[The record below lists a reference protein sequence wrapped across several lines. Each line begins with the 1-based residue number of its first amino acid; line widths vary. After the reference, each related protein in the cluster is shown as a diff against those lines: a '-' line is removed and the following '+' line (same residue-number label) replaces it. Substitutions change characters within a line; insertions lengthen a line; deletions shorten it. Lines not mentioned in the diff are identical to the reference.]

1 VRVSTFFKSST
12 IAIVAFTITFLVAL
26 YWIANTYK
34 ISRAQND
41 DYQQLTSLVSVEFHQ
56 IISEFLQT
64 GEVTLLTTAD
74 NSLTKI
80 LEKTQNESIRAV
92 AKNIGP
98 DVESLK
104 QLLATK
110 FRAIGKLSGD
120 PIALLRNSE
129 QSISALNHQLSTYV
143 QQNVT
148 LTMSQ
153 KLSYSQA
160 IENIATSLVLLIDAR
175 EKAMMNNTH
184 HSITLALSELQL
196 ASKKLLEFPLLGIN
210 ENDGEE
216 DSDEL
221 DFDDD
226 EPVDLSEDVRDELLS
241 IIKRYQQDF
250 NGTLRAE
257 KDRHAGE
264 GLLKKQVNN
273 LQNIILD
280 GQRIIAKQRQA
291 TDNKIQVIIISLV
304 TYLIIFLVV
313 NHYLQHRII
322 LKPLQLLRNSFVQ
335 LVNTGEVSDITGIN
349 IKTELG
355 EISESFNKMVANL
368 RDEDKE
374 KAQQLG
380 LVSKA
385 LHTMQSQA
393 HSINTT
399 SSSANQ
405 HVQTVRKIMEN
416 LGQATDIVN
425 ELSHQVVNNAQNT
438 QLAMNNS
445 QEQVSQVLLAS
456 ETTNTAAQSGRSD
469 ILELRQ
475 SVDSVSTIINVISAI
490 ADQTNLLALNAAIEA
505 ARAGPH
511 GRGFSVVA
519 DEVRQLAGKT
529 QDSLHQISERLNQ
542 LQNASK
548 SIESTIAAIEEASNK
563 QQNIARSLK
572 TNAEQVADQAKK
584 SAHVAQDTLGH
595 ITNQREHYIAFEQ
608 AMVNV
613 NKEVSQSK
621 ALAET
626 ISNDVAGQ
634 VSDINQTLKLAS

>member
-1 VRVSTFFKSST
+1 MRVSTFFKSST

-34 ISRAQND
+34 ISRVQND
-41 DYQQLTSLVSVEFHQ
+41 DYQILTSLVSVEFHQ

-64 GEVTLLTTAD
+64 GEVTLLTTAN

-80 LEKTQNESIRAV
+80 MEKTQSESIHGV
-92 AKNIGP
+92 AKNIAP
-98 DVESLK
+98 DVERLK
-104 QLLATK
+104 LLLATK

-129 QSISALNHQLSTYV
+129 QSISALSHQLSNYV

-148 LTMSQ
+148 LSTDQ
-153 KLSYSQA
+153 KLNYIQA
-160 IENIATSLVLLIDAR
+160 IENISTSLILLIDAR
-175 EKAMMNNTH
+175 AKAMINNTN
-184 HSITLALSELQL
+184 HSISLPLSELQL
-196 ASKKLLEFPLLGIN
+196 TGKRLIEFPLLGIN
-210 ENDGEE
+210 EDNDGEE
-216 DSDEL
+216 SDEL
-221 DFDDD
+221 DFDDE
-226 EPVDLSEDVRDELLS
+226 EPVDLSEEVRDELLS
-241 IIKRYQQDF
+241 IINRYQQDF
-250 NGTLRAE
+250 NGTLQAA

-264 GLLKKQVNN
+264 ELLKKQVNN
-273 LQNIILD
+273 LQNIIID
-280 GQRIIAKQRQA
+280 GQLIIAKQQQA
-291 TDNKIQVIIISLV
+291 TDRKIQIIIMSLV
-304 TYLIIFLVV
+304 TYLIIFLLI

-322 LKPLQLLRNSFVQ
+322 LRPLQLLRNSFVQ
-335 LVNTGEVSDITGIN
+335 LVNTGEVSNITGIN

-368 RDEDKE
+368 RNEDKE
-374 KAQQLG
+374 KAQQLS

-393 HSINTT
+393 HSINQT

-425 ELSHQVVNNAQNT
+425 ELSQQVVNNAQST
-438 QLAMNNS
+438 QLAMTSS
-445 QEQVSQVLLAS
+445 QEQVSQVLFAS
-456 ETTNTAAQSGRSD
+456 ETTNSAAKSGRND
-469 ILELRQ
+469 ILKLRQ

-529 QDSLHQISERLNQ
+529 QDSLQQISERLNQ

-548 SIESTIAAIEEASNK
+548 SIEYTITAIEEASNE
-563 QQNIARSLK
+563 QQNIALSLK
-572 TNAEQVADQAKK
+572 NNAEQVTSQAKK

-595 ITNQREHYIAFEQ
+595 ITNQREHYIAFEL

>member
-1 VRVSTFFKSST
+1 MRVSTFFKSST
-12 IAIVAFTITFLVAL
+12 IAIVAFTLTFLVAL
-26 YWIANTYK
+26 YWIANAYK

-41 DYQQLTSLVSVEFHQ
+41 DYQILTTLVSVEFHQ

-64 GEVTLLTTAD
+64 GEVTLLTTAE
-74 NSLTKI
+74 NSLTHI
-80 LEKTQNESIRAV
+80 FEKTQNESIRAV
-92 AKNIGP
+92 AANIGP
-98 DVESLK
+98 DVEDLK

-129 QSISALNHQLSTYV
+129 QGISALNHQLTKYV
-143 QQNVT
+143 QQSSALST
-148 LTMSQ
+148 LQ
-153 KLSYSQA
+153 KFNY
-160 IENIATSLVLLIDAR
+160 IKTTENISTSLILLIDAR
-175 EKAMMNNTH
+175 EKAMIDNTNR
-184 HSITLALSELQL
+184 SIDIALKDLKLTS
-196 ASKKLLEFPLLGIN
+196 SKLLEFPLLGIN
-210 ENDGEE
+210 EI
-216 DSDEL
+216 
-221 DFDDD
+221 DD
-226 EPVDLSEDVRDELLS
+226 EESDDLNFDEEEAEDLSEEVRNELLS

-250 NGTLRAE
+250 TSTLEAE
-257 KDRHAGE
+257 EDRHAGE

-273 LQNIILD
+273 LQNMIRN
-280 GQRIIAKQRQA
+280 GQLIIAKQRQA
-291 TDNKIQVIIISLV
+291 TDSQIQIIILSLV
-304 TYLIIFLVV
+304 TYLIIFLLV

-355 EISESFNKMVANL
+355 EISESFNKMVENL
-368 RDEDKE
+368 RNEDKE

-393 HSINTT
+393 LSINQT

-405 HVQTVRKIMEN
+405 HVQTVRKIMET
-416 LGQATDIVN
+416 LGQATDVVN
-425 ELSHQVVNNAQNT
+425 ELSQQVVENAQST

-456 ETTNTAAQSGRSD
+456 ETTNTAALSGRND

-475 SVDSVSTIINVISAI
+475 SVDSVSTIITVISAI

-505 ARAGPH
+505 ARAGQH

-529 QDSLHQISERLNQ
+529 QDSLQQISARLNQ
-542 LQNASK
+542 LQNASR
-548 SIESTIAAIEEASNK
+548 SIENTIVAIEEASNK
-563 QQNIARSLK
+563 QQNIARLLK
-572 TNAEQVADQAKK
+572 DNAEHVADQAKK

-595 ITNQREHYIAFEQ
+595 ITKQREHYIAFEQ
-608 AMVNV
+608 AMINV
-613 NKEVSQSK
+613 NKEVTQSK
-621 ALAET
+621 SLAET